1 MNKQAWII
9 LVVVLSLVGVT
20 GAFLGT
26 QQARQKLG
34 TPGVKVVNVPIYGE
48 DKKVAGTNSVALPER
63 VLDYV
68 SQPLP
73 IQKITLDWLPK
84 DTVYGNRLYQASD
97 GFVVLNDVVLMGGD
111 RTSIHQPQYCL
122 TGSGWRI
129 DSTEQTSIRID
140 RPHEYDLPVM
150 KLMLTRNVKNE
161 AGAMVTQRGI
171 FIYWFVADNQLTA
184 DHKQRMW
191 WLARDMLQSGVLQR
205 WAFVR
210 TICAYQP
217 GQEDVALKRLKQFIA
232 ASVPEYQLAAGPAPA
247 LLHKQ

>member
-1 MNKQAWII
+1 MNKQAWIVLI
-9 LVVVLSLVGVT
+9 VALSLVGVT

-34 TPGVKVVNVPIYGE
+34 TPGVKVVDVPVYGE
-48 DKKVAGTNSVALPER
+48 DKNLAGTNSVALPEK
-63 VLDYV
+63 VLDYN
-68 SQPLP
+68 SKPLP
-73 IQKITLDWLPK
+73 IQKVTLDWLPK

-97 GFVVLNDVVLMGGD
+97 GFELLNDVVLMGGD

-122 TGSGWRI
+122 TGSGWQI
-129 DSTEQTSIRID
+129 ESTEQTTVTIA
-140 RPHEYDLPVM
+140 RPHNYELPVM
-150 KLMLTRNVKNE
+150 KLMLARNIKNE
-161 AGAMVTQRGI
+161 RGEVVTQRGI

-191 WLARDMLQSGVLQR
+191 WLARDMMKSGVLQR

-217 GQEDVALKRLKQFIA
+217 GQEEKVLKRMKQFIA

-247 LLHKQ
+247 LLQKQ